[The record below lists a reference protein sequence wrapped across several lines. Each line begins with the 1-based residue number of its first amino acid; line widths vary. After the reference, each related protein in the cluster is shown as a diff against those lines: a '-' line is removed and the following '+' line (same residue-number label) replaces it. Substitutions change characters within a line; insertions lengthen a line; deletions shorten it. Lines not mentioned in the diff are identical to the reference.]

1 MFTHSFT
8 KKTILP
14 ALIITVMFYAC
25 DSGKEPVVTD
35 DATYHINVPLKKG
48 NTQLPLSAVADSLLY
63 IPLETQDDA
72 LIGQIDKLIPLKDHL
87 IVVDKEKSRSIY
99 FYDLQGRLLRKIKRL
114 GRSAQEYISL
124 TDAAADPENERIF
137 IWDSHGQKILQYA
150 FDGTF
155 ITSTPF
161 PCSVHSIA
169 YTGNNTL
176 VGYCGYTQNTQFLKQ
191 SQYPNLLFLDLQSG
205 DIHPACYFEEG
216 LAASNIM
223 GVINN
228 FSIDPEGGAT
238 ILMPLNNIV
247 YRAEGDEIYPKYYFD
262 FGEEQHKI
270 LQQYID
276 ELLNYPTDVY
286 RSVEEFNEAS
296 ACFIMNFLATRDVV
310 YIFFK
315 KSQTYYY
322 GFYYPKNNQFIEAS
336 IVDEN
341 SNGSRIPMT
350 NDLDGCALPFMPI
363 AADKENHFYYTIDP
377 YLLDYF
383 KDTEDQKLLH
393 LMQQVTPNSNPI
405 VVKVSMKTE

>member
-1 MFTHSFT
+1 MSCACNSSENPH
-8 KKTILP
+8 P
-14 ALIITVMFYAC
+14 ADIADFCI
-25 DSGKEPVVTD
+25 D
-35 DATYHINVPLKKG
+35 VPLKDEDR
-48 NTQLPLSAVADSLLY
+48 QLPLSAVADSLHY
-63 IPLETQDDA
+63 ITLETRDDA
-72 LIGQIDKLIPLKDHL
+72 LIGQIDKLIPLKDRL

-99 FYDLQGRLLRKIKRL
+99 FYDLQGRLLQKIKRL

-124 TDAAADPENERIF
+124 TDAAADPGNERIF
-137 IWDSHGQKILQYA
+137 IWDSQGQKILQYA

-228 FSIDPEGGAT
+228 FSFDPEGGAT
-238 ILMPLNNIV
+238 ILIPLNNII
-247 YRAEGDEIYPKYYFD
+247 YRAEGNEIYPKYYFD

-276 ELLNYPTDVY
+276 ELSNYPTDVY

-296 ACFIMNFLATRDVV
+296 ACFIMNFLETRDVV

-315 KSQTYYY
+315 KDQVYYY
-322 GFYYPKNNQFIEAS
+322 GFYYPKNNHFIEAS
-336 IVDEN
+336 IVFDKN
-341 SNGSRIPMT
+341 SNGNRIPMT
-350 NDLDGCALPFMPI
+350 NDLDGCTLPFMPI

-383 KDTEDQKLLH
+383 KDTEDPKLRC
-393 LMQQVTPNSNPI
+393 LMQQVTQNSNPI